1 MVDSN
6 RDGLQHPD
14 LTSSRITKDEK
25 DAECLI
31 DKLEN
36 ISFNPF
42 TSEALD
48 HVIYALDFPPKTMWS
63 LVYCL
68 PNKTEIKH
76 LSTF

>member
-1 MVDSN
+1 MVDSYRN
-6 RDGLQHPD
+6 GLQHPD
-14 LTSSRITKDEK
+14 LTLSRITKDEK

-48 HVIYALDFPPKTMWS
+48 HVIYPLELPPKTMWS

-68 PNKTEIKH
+68 PNKTKIKH